1 MPNREIK
8 FSQAIR
14 EATDQMMELDA
25 RIYVMGLGAPD
36 PKGLFGTTFDLE
48 KKYGSKR
55 VLDMPISENALTG
68 VGIGS
73 AIMGM
78 RPIMTH
84 QRVDFFLLALDQ
96 VINNAAKWHYMFG
109 KKSSVPIV
117 FRLFIGRGWGQGPQH
132 SQSLQSIFAHIP
144 GLKVVMPSNPY
155 DAKGLLVSS
164 VEDNNPVVFLE
175 HRWLHSVFGEVP
187 EELYRIPLGKA
198 KVIQEGKDL
207 TVIASSHMSL
217 EAWKAIQLIKE
228 ENLSVELID
237 LRSLIPL
244 DKETILN
251 SVKKT
256 GKVLVLDPDWKT
268 CGFAAE
274 VLAVIVE
281 EAFTDLKAPP
291 VRLTYPD
298 HPCPTS
304 WTLSNHYYPT
314 AKEIGAMILK
324 LVGRKLKGEILLKE
338 SFKERG
344 LQPLDV
350 PDVFFTGPF

>member
-1 MPNREIK
+1 MPKREIK
-8 FSQAIR
+8 FSEAIR
-14 EATDQMMELDA
+14 EATDQMMELDS

-36 PKGLFGTTFDLE
+36 PKGLFGTTSGLE
-48 KKYGSKR
+48 KKYGPKR

-109 KKSSVPIV
+109 KKASVPIV

-132 SQSLQSIFAHIP
+132 SQSLHSIFAHIP

-155 DAKGLLVSS
+155 DAKGLLVSA
-164 VEDNNPVVFLE
+164 VEDNNPVVFIE

-187 EELYRIPLGKA
+187 EELYRVPLGKA
-198 KVIQEGKDL
+198 KIVQEGKDV
-207 TVIASSHMSL
+207 TVIASSHMTL
-217 EAWKAIQLIKE
+217 ESWKAIQLLKDEGI
-228 ENLSVELID
+228 SVELID

-244 DKETILN
+244 DKETILK

-256 GKVLVLDPDWKT
+256 GKVLVVDPDWKT

-274 VLAVIVE
+274 VLAVITE
-281 EAFTDLKAPP
+281 EAFGDLKAPP

-314 AKEIGAMILK
+314 ARAIGAAVLNLM
-324 LVGRKLKGEILLKE
+324 GRKAKADVLLKE
-338 SFKERG
+338 LLQERG
-344 LQPLDV
+344 ERPLDV
-350 PDVFFTGPF
+350 PDPSFTGPF